1 MRKVKLII
9 MLLLPLVGSLYA
21 QEAELKKKNGNGVAS
36 SIIDPNL
43 HHYSLRLY
51 YSFKDRSFV
60 LRNKNDQIRYSPNNR
75 SAIGIGFANS
85 KISLGM
91 GVSSDKDENVT
102 DRFDFS
108 INLTLKKKHIVGFFI
123 QHYKGYN
130 VIANEDHEAIFR
142 DDISSL
148 SGIISYLRL
157 YNSDKLSLTSV
168 MNGITRQ
175 TENAYSIAFGG
186 AMTYKRSNAD
196 SSMVAIPGNDVF
208 NSRAQITNL
217 KEYGL
222 SVIGQAS
229 VILVL
234 PHHFFLTSSITPGI
248 GLNLQDVETETGEYN
263 PKEPLTFTLGL
274 NAAVGCNL
282 KRFYTTFKYDGIYNT
297 GSLGYGNYTDL
308 KVHKWKFV
316 LGYKLFREKGVT
328 KN

>member
-1 MRKVKLII
+1 MRKAKLII
-9 MLLLPLVGSLYA
+9 LILLPLVGNLYA
-21 QEAELKKKNGNGVAS
+21 QEAELKEKSGNGIGS

-51 YSFKDRSFV
+51 ESFKDRSFI
-60 LRNKNDQIRYSPNNR
+60 LRNDNDQIRYKPNNR
-75 SAIGIGFANS
+75 KGFGIGFANS

-91 GVSSDKDENVT
+91 GISSDKDEHVT
-102 DRFDFS
+102 DRFEFS
-108 INLTLKKKHIVGFFI
+108 VNLTLKRKHIVGIFF

-130 VIANEDHEAIFR
+130 VVANEDHEAIFR

-148 SGIISYLRL
+148 SGTISYLRL
-157 YNSDKLSLTSV
+157 FNSEKLSLTSV

-186 AMTYKRSNAD
+186 AMTYKRTNAD
-196 SSMVAIPGNDVF
+196 SSMVAIPGNDDF

-222 SVIGQAS
+222 SIIGQ
-229 VILVL
+229 VNTIFVL
-234 PHHFFLTSSITPGI
+234 PFNFFLTSSLVPGV
-248 GLNLQDVETETGEYN
+248 GLNFQDAITETGEYN
-263 PKEPLTFTLGL
+263 PKEPFTFTLGIS
-274 NAAVGCNL
+274 AAIGWNL
-282 KRFYTTFKYDGIYNT
+282 KRFYSTFRYDGIYNT

-308 KVHKWKFV
+308 KVNKWKFV
-316 LGYKLFREKGVT
+316 IGYKLFKEKGVT